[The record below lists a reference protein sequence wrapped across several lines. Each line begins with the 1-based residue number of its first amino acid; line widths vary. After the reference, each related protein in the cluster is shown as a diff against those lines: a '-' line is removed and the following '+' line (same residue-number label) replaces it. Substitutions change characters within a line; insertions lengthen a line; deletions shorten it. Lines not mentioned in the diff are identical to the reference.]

1 MTATT
6 SIILKLLVFFTVS
19 LFFILNTNT
28 AHAKSIDEPCS
39 KVETVFARG
48 SGQGLEDNEADKFF
62 RLLDDNELKQYP
74 TPHHYEL
81 GTEQYNGR
89 RYPAVDIDK
98 NSYENGR
105 DAYIKNKMSAIYAS
119 KYGISVLEGV
129 VIDVDILQGYNLSNS
144 LTRE

>member
-1 MTATT
+1 MKKY
-6 SIILKLLVFFTVS
+6 IFVLLVVATSFLVVLLYGQT
-19 LFFILNTNT
+19 TE
-28 AHAKSIDEPCS
+28 AKSVSDTCQKAEI
-39 KVETVFARG
+39 VFVRG
-48 SGQGLEDNEADKFF
+48 AGSDLRGRESNRFEQQLAVNLKSTKFH
-62 RLLDDNELKQYP
+62 Y
-74 TPHHYEL
+74 YEL

-129 VIDVDILQGYNLSNS
+129 VIDIDILQGYNLSNS